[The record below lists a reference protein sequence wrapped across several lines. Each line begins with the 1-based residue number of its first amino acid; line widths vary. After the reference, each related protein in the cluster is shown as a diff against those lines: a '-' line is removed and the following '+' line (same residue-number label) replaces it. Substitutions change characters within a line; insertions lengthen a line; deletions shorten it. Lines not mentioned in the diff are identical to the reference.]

1 MFFILSK
8 ILSFVLSPF
17 NWLMLFIVLALLTK
31 NIKRKK
37 RLTVVSIA
45 WFLFFSNPFIIHHC
59 TLGWQEPRKEL
70 AANDTYPAGIVLA
83 GFVSFNFEE
92 NRGYYGTAAD
102 RFIQAVELYKTGHIK
117 KLMISGGSGSLFKQQ
132 YKEADF
138 VKQEFIKMGVPA
150 EDIIAENQSRN
161 TFENA
166 RNSKLILDSLKIP
179 GPYLLITSAMHMK
192 RSKAVFK
199 KAGLAVVPYP
209 ANFAEID
216 NPVGFAD
223 AVIPTEDAFD
233 GWEKLLKEVV
243 GLWVYKWTGKA

>member
-8 ILSFVLSPF
+8 LLSFLLSPF
-17 NWLMLFIVLALLTK
+17 NWLLLFIVLALFTK
-31 NIKRKK
+31 KAVRKK
-37 RLTVVSIA
+37 RLTILSIA
-45 WFLFFSNPFIIHHC
+45 WFLLFSNPFIIHHA
-59 TLGWQEPRKEL
+59 TLGWQEPKKEL
-70 AANDTYPAGIVLA
+70 ATNETYKVGIVLA
-83 GFVSFNFEE
+83 GFVSFNFKE
-92 NRGYYGTAAD
+92 NKGYYGTAAD

-138 VKQEFIKMGVPA
+138 VKQEFMKMGVPA
-150 EDIIAENQSRN
+150 EDIITENQSRN

-166 RNSKLILDSLKIP
+166 RNSKLILDSMQLP

-199 KAGLAVVPYP
+199 KAGLAIVPYP

-223 AVIPTEDAFD
+223 AIIPTEDAFD
-233 GWEKLLKEVV
+233 GWEKLLREMV
-243 GLWVYKWTGKA
+243 GLWVYKLTGKA